1 MLDEVGCD
9 MNNQDDQQVSTSL
22 SSKKRKHDT
31 IIRARHAR
39 LAAVQAIYQ
48 QTITAIDP
56 EELISEFLD
65 YRLNEE
71 QDSTFSLKADSQLFT
86 DIVRGFCHH
95 HTEID
100 SMISSVLSPSIIFK
114 RLELLIQ
121 SILRAGT
128 LELLIHKELPKPII
142 LDEYI
147 TIAKAFFNGRESAMI
162 NGILHA
168 IVHRKNL
175 TDQSDMTKNHSL
187 SDLLKFNE
195 HGMIPAIAQQYD
207 TNEVL
212 MVGWM
217 NTTSIN
223 ETLSTGFACYW
234 SRSRDCLWRKGE
246 TSGHWQSIVEIRI
259 DCDGDTL
266 LLLVDQKGVACHTGH
281 HSCFYR
287 AWHDQTLK
295 EIPIKISQ

>member
-1 MLDEVGCD
+1 
-9 MNNQDDQQVSTSL
+9 MNNQVDQQISSSL
-22 SSKKRKHDT
+22 SSRKRKHG

-39 LAAVQAIYQ
+39 LAAVQALYQ

-56 EELISEFLD
+56 EELISEFLA

-71 QDSTFSLKADSQLFT
+71 QDSTFSLKADAQLFT

-100 SMISSVLSPSIIFK
+100 CMISSVLRPKIIFK

-128 LELLIHKELPKPII
+128 LELLIHQDLPKPII

-168 IVHRKNL
+168 IVHRK
-175 TDQSDMTKNHSL
+175 
-187 SDLLKFNE
+187 
-195 HGMIPAIAQQYD
+195 
-207 TNEVL
+207 
-212 MVGWM
+212 
-217 NTTSIN
+217 
-223 ETLSTGFACYW
+223 
-234 SRSRDCLWRKGE
+234 
-246 TSGHWQSIVEIRI
+246 
-259 DCDGDTL
+259 
-266 LLLVDQKGVACHTGH
+266 
-281 HSCFYR
+281 
-287 AWHDQTLK
+287 DQT
-295 EIPIKISQ
+295 ESE